1 MLLLRIYY
9 NLIEHKRV
17 SMQAALKTKQSPV
30 LTPHERLNA
39 LLEGAGV
46 SKTVYS
52 YVMPETESTLD
63 ALLDG
68 NRDALR
74 GMYREAWTQKQDAMH
89 EDFFA
94 VWKQW
99 SSPILKFN
107 DTEFPWVYTTG
118 GASEALREAVYAYGH
133 DARVQ
138 GFTPTIHVFAGDYE
152 GFSAYAQA
160 AGIAVVAH
168 NRRDWQ
174 SAIEKVGPRDQFYLS
189 QPAAVDGNVWG
200 DFDAFVN
207 TLYKHRPTAQ
217 AMLDLTYVGC
227 VARPFTV
234 EAFAPNIRAIF
245 FSLSKPMG
253 VYYHRVGGMLSRAAY
268 PGLFGNKWFK
278 NLLSL
283 KLGTTLMQKYG
294 VHELPR
300 KYAAIG
306 QTPAISK
313 ARGALN
319 LELTPA
325 DVFLLASAPYADKN
339 DELAQYLVR
348 GGAGDEKLRLC
359 LTPIIASIVNPD
371 IVSTVRA
378 RAHEGVGGRT

>member
-1 MLLLRIYY
+1 
-9 NLIEHKRV
+9 
-17 SMQAALKTKQSPV
+17 MQAALKTKQSPV

-39 LLEGAGV
+39 LLENAGV

-52 YVMPETESTLD
+52 YVMPETEATLD

-68 NRDALR
+68 GRDALH

-89 EDFFA
+89 EEFFA
-94 VWKQW
+94 TWKKW
-99 SSPILKFN
+99 SSPVVKFN
-107 DTEFPWVYTTG
+107 DSEFPWVYTTG
-118 GASEALREAVYAYGH
+118 GASEALREAIYAYGH
-133 DARVQ
+133 EARMQ
-138 GFTPTIHVFAGDYE
+138 GFAPTIHVFVGDYE
-152 GFSAYAQA
+152 GFAAYAQA
-160 AGIAVVAH
+160 AGIPVVAH
-168 NRRDWQ
+168 HRRDWQ
-174 SAIEKVGPRDQFYLS
+174 AAIEKIGLRDQFYIS
-189 QPAAVDGNVWG
+189 QPAAIDGNVWG

-217 AMLDLTYVGC
+217 VMLDLTYVGC

-253 VYYHRVGGMLSRAAY
+253 VYYHRVGGMLSRGAY

-283 KLGTTLMQKYG
+283 KLGTVLMQKYG

-300 KYAAIG
+300 KYAAVG
-306 QTPAISK
+306 QMPAIAK
-313 ARGALN
+313 TKRTLGLD
-319 LELTPA
+319 LVPA
-325 DVFLLASAPYADKN
+325 DVFLLAAAPYDGKG

-348 GGAGDEKLRLC
+348 GGAGEEKLRLC
-359 LTPIIASIVNPD
+359 LTPTIAALVNPD
-371 IVSTVRA
+371 IDSTVRA

>member
-1 MLLLRIYY
+1 
-9 NLIEHKRV
+9 
-17 SMQAALKTKQSPV
+17 MQAALKAKQSPV

-39 LLEGAGV
+39 LLERAGV

-52 YVMPETESTLD
+52 YVMPETENTLD
-63 ALLDG
+63 GLLDG

-89 EDFFA
+89 EEFFG

-99 SSPILKFN
+99 SSPVLKFN
-107 DTEFPWVYTTG
+107 DTEFPWIYTTG

-133 DARVQ
+133 EARVQ

-152 GFSAYAQA
+152 GFGAYAQA

-174 SAIEKVGPRDQFYLS
+174 SAVEKIGPRDQFYLS
-189 QPAAVDGNVWG
+189 QPAAIDGNVWG

-217 AMLDLTYVGC
+217 VMLDLTYVGC
-227 VARPFTV
+227 VAREFTV

-300 KYAAIG
+300 KYAAIA
-306 QTPAISK
+306 QTPAI
-313 ARGALN
+313 ARARRALN
-319 LELTPA
+319 LDLTAA
-325 DVFLLASAPYADKN
+325 DVFLLAGAPYADKN

-371 IVSTVRA
+371 IDSTVRA
-378 RAHEGVGGRT
+378 RAHEGVPNKNYEART